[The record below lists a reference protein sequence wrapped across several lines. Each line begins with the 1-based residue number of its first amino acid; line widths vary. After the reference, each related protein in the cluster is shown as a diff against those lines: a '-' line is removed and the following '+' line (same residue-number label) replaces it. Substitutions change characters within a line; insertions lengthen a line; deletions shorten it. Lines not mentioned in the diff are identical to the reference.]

1 MNKKTHKKYV
11 ALLTLL
17 AMVICTMFCTNTAKA
32 DTDLPWDESEIAET
46 STCVV
51 NGVERILIIL
61 SNNDMYLKVGND
73 NPIYVTNSPNHYKL
87 DKYGTLWQTDSDNI
101 VYWKSYD
108 FGEIDESYGVVA
120 INGSGNLFSM
130 GKVESLIFDT
140 NGQFVIGF
148 KLASGDSY
156 YTYTPDE
163 IQSIVASDFSH
174 YPALRLIS
182 SSGSTTPTPTPTNSA
197 STLTPT
203 PTPSNIPT
211 PTPTVPAATP
221 NVPTPPAP
229 TVSPVVTPPTTST
242 PAVTPKTTVTPK
254 VSVKKK
260 AGYNCLSLG
269 SKITS
274 KYKLTKGKLTWKG
287 SSKSKKYSGIKS
299 AAFIKKSGNLVFM
312 TKKGKVYTLSP
323 KGKKKCIVKKK
334 AKKLILKNK
343 FAVKVKVGKKFINI
357 ANK

>member
-1 MNKKTHKKYV
+1 MKKTQKKYV

-17 AMVICTMFCTNTAKA
+17 AMVVCTMFCTNTVKA
-32 DTDLPWDESEIAET
+32 DTDLPWDESEVVET

-51 NGVERILIIL
+51 NGVERSLIIL
-61 SNNDMYLKVGND
+61 KDSSIYLKIGD
-73 NPIYVTNSPNHYKL
+73 SSPISVYFDSKSTKF
-87 DKYGTLWQTDSDNI
+87 DQYGTIWIIDSLDTAICWWN
-101 VYWKSYD
+101 YD
-108 FGEIDESYGVVA
+108 LSPDDITFHP
-120 INGSGNLFSM
+120 INKPTAENPKAFVDD
-130 GKVESLIFDT
+130 VESLVLDE
-140 NGQFVIGF
+140 NNQFVVGYKTF
-148 KLASGDSY
+148 SGQ
-156 YTYTPDE
+156 TYPILTLDE
-163 IQSIVASDFSH
+163 MKEILKD
-174 YPALRLIS
+174 S
-182 SSGSTTPTPTPTNSA
+182 SS
-197 STLTPT
+197 TPT

-221 NVPTPPAP
+221 NVPTPSAP
-229 TVSPVVTPPTTST
+229 TVSPVVTPPTTNT
-242 PAVTPKTTVTPK
+242 PAVTKKTTVTPK

-299 AAFIKKSGNLVFM
+299 AAFIKKSGNLVFL

-334 AKKLILKNK
+334 GKKFILKNK
-343 FAVKVKVGKKFINI
+343 FAVKVQVGKKFINL

>member
-1 MNKKTHKKYV
+1 MNKKTQKKYV

-32 DTDLPWDESEIAET
+32 ET
-46 STCVV
+46 STETKKTISCTV
-51 NGVERILIIL
+51 NNVNRTLTWSDDGSIYFKIGDSESIRLIADSSPFLSIKFDIYGTCWTYKKDRSDE
-61 SNNDMYLKVGND
+61 SNNKYVLRWWNYDILPDSYIFKVIPRVTSEGSYE
-73 NPIYVTNSPNHYKL
+73 YVDDIESL
-87 DKYGTLWQTDSDNI
+87 ILDSDNNFI
-101 VYWKSYD
+101 IGYKTFSGKEY
-108 FGEIDESYGVVA
+108 A
-120 INGSGNLFSM
+120 I
-130 GKVESLIFDT
+130 
-140 NGQFVIGF
+140 
-148 KLASGDSY
+148 
-156 YTYTPDE
+156 
-163 IQSIVASDFSH
+163 
-174 YPALRLIS
+174 
-182 SSGSTTPTPTPTNSA
+182 PTPEDMKKIL
-197 STLTPT
+197 STDDYLEYPQPRPLKDST
-203 PTPSNIPT
+203 PTPSPTIP
-211 PTPTVPAATP
+211 AT
-221 NVPTPPAP
+221 TPPAP
-229 TVSPVVTPPTTST
+229 TVSPVATPPTTST

-299 AAFIKKSGNLVFM
+299 AAFIKKSGNLVFL

-343 FAVKVKVGKKFINI
+343 FAVKVKVGKKFINL

>member
-1 MNKKTHKKYV
+1 MKNVKKSRKHV
-11 ALLTLL
+11 ALLTML
-17 AMVICTMFCTNTAKA
+17 AMIICTMFCTNTAKA
-32 DTDLPWDESEIAET
+32 DTNLPWDESEVVET

-51 NGVERILIIL
+51 NGVERSLIIL
-61 SNNDMYLKVGND
+61 DDASAYLTIGEST
-73 NPIYVTNSPNHYKL
+73 PLFIY
-87 DKYGTLWQTDSDNI
+87 
-101 VYWKSYD
+101 
-108 FGEIDESYGVVA
+108 
-120 INGSGNLFSM
+120 
-130 GKVESLIFDT
+130 
-140 NGQFVIGF
+140 IGF
-148 KLASGDSY
+148 KSAKFDQYGTIWVMDSRDDAIRWWNYDLSPTELDFYAINKPTAENPDAFVDDVEAFILDENNKFIVGYKTFSGQ
-156 YTYTPDE
+156 TYPILTLDDMKA
-163 IQSIVASDFSH
+163 V
-174 YPALRLIS
+174 LNS
-182 SSGSTTPTPTPTNSA
+182 S
-197 STLTPT
+197 LPT
-203 PTPSNIPT
+203 PTPSNVPTPT

-221 NVPTPPAP
+221 PAP
-229 TVSPVVTPPTTST
+229 TVSPVATPPTTNT

-299 AAFIKKSGNLVFM
+299 AAFIKKSGNLVFL
-312 TKKGKVYTLSP
+312 TKKGKAYTLSP

>member
-1 MNKKTHKKYV
+1 MKNVKKSRKHV
-11 ALLTLL
+11 ALLTML
-17 AMVICTMFCTNTAKA
+17 AIIICTMFCTNTAKA
-32 DTDLPWDESEIAET
+32 DTNLPWDESEVVET
-46 STCVV
+46 STCIV
-51 NGVERILIIL
+51 NGVERNLIIL
-61 SNNDMYLKVGND
+61 DDASVYLRIGESA
-73 NPIYVTNSPNHYKL
+73 PLLIYVGFNNVSAKF
-87 DKYGTLWQTDSDNI
+87 DQYGTIWVMDSRDDAIRWWN
-101 VYWKSYD
+101 YD
-108 FGEIDESYGVVA
+108 LSPTELDFYA
-120 INGSGNLFSM
+120 INKPTAENPDAFVDD
-130 GKVESLIFDT
+130 VESFILDENNKFIVGYKTFS
-140 NGQFVIGF
+140 GQ
-148 KLASGDSY
+148 
-156 YTYTPDE
+156 TYPILTLDDMKA
-163 IQSIVASDFSH
+163 V
-174 YPALRLIS
+174 LNS
-182 SSGSTTPTPTPTNSA
+182 S
-197 STLTPT
+197 LPT
-203 PTPSNIPT
+203 PTPSNVPTPT

-221 NVPTPPAP
+221 PAP
-229 TVSPVVTPPTTST
+229 TVSPVATPPTTST

-299 AAFIKKSGNLVFM
+299 AAFIKKSGNLVFL

-343 FAVKVKVGKKFINI
+343 FAVKVKAGKKFINI

>member
-1 MNKKTHKKYV
+1 MNKKTQKKYV

-17 AMVICTMFCTNTAKA
+17 AMVICTMFCTNTVRA
-32 DTDLPWDESEIAET
+32 DTENSWEPSDVVKVT
-46 STCVV
+46 KCTV
-51 NGVERILIIL
+51 NGSERTLTT
-61 SNNDMYLKVGND
+61 LKNGRVFFQVDNQTPEYMCDFSYMIDVG
-73 NPIYVTNSPNHYKL
+73 I
-87 DKYGTLWQTDSDNI
+87 DKYGTIWYISTSVTDICWWNYDITGYEDQAFRPIRDN
-101 VYWKSYD
+101 SYSPI
-108 FGEIDESYGVVA
+108 ID
-120 INGSGNLFSM
+120 
-130 GKVESLIFDT
+130 VESLIFD
-140 NGQFVIGF
+140 NDNLVIGY
-148 KLASGDSY
+148 KTKDG
-156 YTYTPDE
+156 
-163 IQSIVASDFSH
+163 QSH
-174 YPALRLIS
+174 
-182 SSGSTTPTPTPTNSA
+182 
-197 STLTPT
+197 STLTFDEMKSSFPSGGDEDDDPT
-203 PTPSNIPT
+203 PT
-211 PTPTVPAATP
+211 PTPTVPAT
-221 NVPTPPAP
+221 TPPAP
-229 TVSPVVTPPTTST
+229 TVSPVATPPTTST
-242 PAVTPKTTVTPK
+242 PAVTPKTTVAPK

>member
-17 AMVICTMFCTNTAKA
+17 AMVVCTMFCTNTVKA
-32 DTDLPWDESEIAET
+32 DTDLPWDESEVAKT
-46 STCVV
+46 STCVI
-51 NGVERILIIL
+51 NGVERTLTLLKEGDSYIQIGNSEPILISFNMPEVGFDQYGSVWGVYYLDTAICWWNYDL
-61 SNNDMYLKVGND
+61 SPDDMTLHNINRPTAENPNAYVND
-73 NPIYVTNSPNHYKL
+73 
-87 DKYGTLWQTDSDNI
+87 
-101 VYWKSYD
+101 
-108 FGEIDESYGVVA
+108 
-120 INGSGNLFSM
+120 
-130 GKVESLIFDT
+130 VESLIFDE
-140 NGQFVIGF
+140 NDQFVVGYKTF
-148 KLASGDSY
+148 SGKTYPILTLDEMKSY
-156 YTYTPDE
+156 FPNTSTP
-163 IQSIVASDFSH
+163 
-174 YPALRLIS
+174 
-182 SSGSTTPTPTPTNSA
+182 
-197 STLTPT
+197 TPT

-221 NVPTPPAP
+221 NVPTPSAP
-229 TVSPVVTPPTTST
+229 TVSPVVTPPTTNT
-242 PAVTPKTTVTPK
+242 PAVTPKTTVAPK

-299 AAFIKKSGNLVFM
+299 AAFIKKSGNLVFL